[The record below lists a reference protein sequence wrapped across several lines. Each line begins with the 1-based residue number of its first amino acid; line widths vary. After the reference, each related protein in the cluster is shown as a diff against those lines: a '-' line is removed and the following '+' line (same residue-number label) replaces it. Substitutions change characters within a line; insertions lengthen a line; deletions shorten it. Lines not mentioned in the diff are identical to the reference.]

1 MPFTRSE
8 HAWWNSAYPPL
19 EDDGE
24 RRRRVGELMDLL
36 YAAAAELE
44 EMGMEVTYAEVPLPP
59 LCFPKTHTPPPGHM
73 QGVELVDIAHNEILR
88 LARACRSYARTREQL
103 HPLPSNEPRP
113 LTSPDFSEEL
123 VEFRENAAG
132 L

>member
-1 MPFTRSE
+1 
-8 HAWWNSAYPPL
+8 
-19 EDDGE
+19 
-24 RRRRVGELMDLL
+24 MDLL

-44 EMGMEVTYAEVPLPP
+44 EMGMEVTYAEVPPP
-59 LCFPKTHTPPPGHM
+59 PCFPKTHAPPPGHM

-113 LTSPDFSEEL
+113 LTSPDFSQEL